1 MLCSAQWNSGCAAEG
16 PCQDPMRMME
26 AFDEK
31 PELDRVSTVSKA
43 KQHGTRNGS
52 SQRRHWEEEN
62 HTAPKGILVRACVRP
77 EVNGAMVNQ

>member
-1 MLCSAQWNSGCAAEG
+1 
-16 PCQDPMRMME
+16 MRMMG
-26 AFDEK
+26 ACDEK
-31 PELDRVSTVSKA
+31 PELDRVSAVS
-43 KQHGTRNGS
+43 TRNGS